1 MIQIEDL
8 WKSFGGQEVLRGVN
22 LQVNPGEFVALVG
35 LSGSG
40 KSILLKHIV
49 KLVTPDNGRIVVDG
63 EDLAKLSGPAL
74 EQLRSRMG
82 YVFQSGAL
90 FDSMTVFDNVAF
102 PLREKTTMN
111 EAAIRKRVLAEL
123 EGVGLSGAE
132 GKYPAQLSGGM
143 VKRVALARTLV
154 RDPEIVLFDEPTTG
168 LDPVVA
174 NSMLALFDSAHRRL
188 NLAGILVSHDIPEIF
203 GIVQKVAMLHEGR
216 ILAAQPPGEIRESDH
231 PIVRQFIRGEPEGPI
246 RCR

>member
-1 MIQIEDL
+1 MIRIEDL

-22 LQVNPGEFVALVG
+22 LQVNPGEFIALVG

-49 KLVTPDNGRIVVDG
+49 KLVMPDSGRIVVDG
-63 EDLAKLSGPAL
+63 EDLAGLSGLAL

-102 PLREKTTMN
+102 PLREKTRMN

-132 GKYPAQLSGGM
+132 RKYPAQLSGGM

-174 NSMLALFDSAHRRL
+174 NSILALFDSAHRRL

-216 ILAAQPPGEIRESDH
+216 IVAAQPPEAIRESDH